1 MIRRPPRSTL
11 FPYTTLFRSSLQTP
25 SINIELHG
33 ASFLQGRHER
43 LVGVLFLAHRVVNA
57 RLGLPVLKAFL
68 ILNRRV
74 SPLQGL
80 RKLIIVVQAPVRRFV
95 IAGPGEAAHA
105 AQLA

>member
-1 MIRRPPRSTL
+1 TYDIETLLEFRRV
-11 FPYTTLFRSSLQTP
+11 LFRSLSLQTP

-74 SPLQGL
+74 FPLQGL
-80 RKLIIVVQAPVRRFV
+80 RKLIIEIGRAYCSVR
-95 IAGPGEAAHA
+95 IQYYAIT
-105 AQLA
+105 